1 MQIRLSVKA
10 KEQIKLPAL
19 KDSETAAENRY
30 CEWCVDICT
39 AGRKKYFLVCNAYS
53 LFGICFPAAG
63 ITSAEKF
70 SDEFVRELKT
80 YLVQKGLSSLFET
93 YIEGSIGKI
102 DFYKTYNLR
111 VRSGMN
117 GLKFFLSFAFKT
129 GSSQEEVND
138 RINSYITSACSDK
151 KEYQIP
157 KELFISEDMKKP
169 AVQAVRA
176 VKENVQAVQF
186 YIELSGLTP
195 KLWRRFIIREDAKM
209 TTLGYAILSMFKAS
223 GGHLFNFELPGA
235 ATLIELPDPYDDGLI
250 SMKKIDARK
259 IKVGEAFKDPQTRC
273 LFTYDFGDD
282 WEFELKP
289 EKVIPDALLTTAK
302 PVKVTGGE
310 NYGIVDDCGGPGGLE
325 ELIDVYTK
333 GSGNRYEEFKE
344 WFGEEQFDFTVF
356 DMKEINSS
364 LAGDIRMYKSNYE
377 APQW

>member
-19 KDSETAAENRY
+19 KDSEAAAENRY

-70 SDEFVRELKT
+70 SGAFIRELKT
-80 YLVQKGLSSLFET
+80 YLAQKGLSSLFET
-93 YIEGSIGKI
+93 YIEGCTGKF
-102 DFYKTYNLR
+102 DFCKTYNLHI
-111 VRSGMN
+111 RSGMN
-117 GLKFFLSFAFKT
+117 LLKQFLLFAL
-129 GSSQEEVND
+129 SSDASPEEIND
-138 RINSYITSACSDK
+138 RICSYITSACSDK

-176 VKENVQAVQF
+176 VKENVPAVQF
-186 YIELSGLTP
+186 YIELKDFTP

-259 IKVGEAFKDPQTRC
+259 IKVGKVFENLQTEC
-273 LFTYDFGDD
+273 LFTYDFGDN

-289 EKVIPDALLTTAK
+289 EKVITDQTLTSAK
-302 PVKVTGGE
+302 PVKVTAGE
-310 NYGIVDDCGGPGGLE
+310 NYGIVDDCGGSGGLE
-325 ELIDVYTK
+325 ELIEVYRK
-333 GSGNRYEEFKE
+333 GTGKRYEELREWSGKE
-344 WFGEEQFDFTVF
+344 KFDFTAF
-356 DMKEINSS
+356 NMKEINSS
-364 LAGDIRMYKSNYE
+364 LAGGIRMYKSNYE
-377 APQW
+377 DPQW